1 MMQVLPTRTHRFC
14 IVLTIVRELTKK
26 KTMSQVNI
34 SYTEWLDDKR
44 VVVNELDLKM

>member
-14 IVLTIVRELTKK
+14 TVLTIVRELTKK
-26 KTMSQVNI
+26 KQNI

-44 VVVNELDLKM
+44 AVVNELDLKM